1 MSVNITVN
9 GKFRA
14 CNKPSIL
21 DDPVRVKK
29 QLEGE
34 LRKQRLLEVSYLK
47 DYDTYIYKDMNNF
60 FKSSGT

>member
-14 CNKPSIL
+14 RNKPSIL

-34 LRKQRLLEVSYLK
+34 LRKQRLLDVSLLF
-47 DYDTYIYKDMNNF
+47 DFEYKDRNNF
-60 FKSSGT
+60 GKFLGT